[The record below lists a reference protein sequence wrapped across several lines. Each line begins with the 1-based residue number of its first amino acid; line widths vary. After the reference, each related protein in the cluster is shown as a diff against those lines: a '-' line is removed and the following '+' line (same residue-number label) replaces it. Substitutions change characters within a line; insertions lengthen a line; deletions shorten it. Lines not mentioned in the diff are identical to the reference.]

1 MRPACLAPHRRK
13 PEVDVK
19 RIRVLLIVS
28 GLSVEGSTGGSG
40 RFVIELAQALDQAA
54 FEPMVAVIWDYHVG
68 FEQKWRDRLFAA
80 GVRNVIAADWDE
92 GAPYRSCVR
101 SLRALQGRSDFAAD
115 ILHSHGEF
123 TDLAAIYLRRPL
135 RARRI
140 IRTVHSALE
149 WSKRPYYGRLF
160 ANLCYPLAFDREV
173 AVSQRATDNLNQRWF
188 ARLRGR
194 PAQCIYNALNF
205 RRFDDVRADRA
216 AVRAV
221 LGLPPNAPVIG
232 TVGRLVAVKGY
243 RYLLAAMPAVLAQQ
257 PEAHLVIIGDGV
269 EAPALRAQAQTLG
282 IADYVHFTGARP
294 DVEALLGA
302 FDLFVS
308 TSLVEGLPTVVLESM
323 AARVPV
329 IASAIP
335 GNLELVSDGETGIV
349 TPPADPPALASAI
362 GAALAEPERMRW
374 LAAAAYRQAR
384 TKFSIEA
391 IADRYAALYR
401 ELLDFQSS
409 DG

>member
-1 MRPACLAPHRRK
+1 MA
-13 PEVDVK
+13 DMK
-19 RIRVLLIVS
+19 RIRVLQIVS

-40 RFVIELAQALDQAA
+40 RFVIELARALDQAE
-54 FEPMVAVIWDYHVG
+54 FEPMVAAIWDYHVG
-68 FEQKWRDRLFAA
+68 FEQKWAEQLAAA

-92 GAPYRSCVR
+92 AAPYRSCVR
-101 SLRALQGRSDFAAD
+101 SLQALQGQRDFAAD

-173 AVSQRATDNLNQRWF
+173 AVSQRATDNLNLRRL

-194 PAQCIYNALNF
+194 QAQCIYNALNF
-205 RRFDDVRADRA
+205 RRFDAVRADRA
-216 AVRAV
+216 AARVA
-221 LGLPPNAPVIG
+221 LGLPPHAPVIG

-243 RYLLAAMPAVLAQQ
+243 RYLLAALPAVLAQQ
-257 PEAHLVIIGDGV
+257 PEAHLVIVGDGV
-269 EAPALRAQAQTLG
+269 EGPALQAQAQTLG
-282 IADYVHFTGARP
+282 IAARVHFTGARA
-294 DVEALLGA
+294 DVEMLLGT
-302 FDLFVS
+302 FDLFAS

-329 IASAIP
+329 VVSAVP
-335 GNLELVSDGETGIV
+335 GNLELISDGETGIV
-349 TPPADPPALASAI
+349 TPVADPPALATAI
-362 GAALAEPERMRW
+362 VAALAEPERMRR
-374 LAAAAYRQAR
+374 LAATAYRQAR
-384 TKFSIEA
+384 ANFSIEA
-391 IADRYAALYR
+391 IADRYAVLYR
-401 ELLDFQSS
+401 ELLDRHPVGGAGGQGAAVQS
-409 DG
+409 